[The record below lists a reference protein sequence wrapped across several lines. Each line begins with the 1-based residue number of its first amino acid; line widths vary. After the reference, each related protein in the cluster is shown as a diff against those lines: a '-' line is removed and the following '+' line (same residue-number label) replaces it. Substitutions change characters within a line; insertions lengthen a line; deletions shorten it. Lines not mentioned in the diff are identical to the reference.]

1 MTPLIEVITR
11 WRYRGERLARLDLI
25 LRRLIALPC
34 LRFAE
39 SLVVVFVALGWGVDE
54 ACDVWRELP

>member
-1 MTPLIEVITR
+1 MSPIREVVTQ
-11 WRYRGERLARLDLI
+11 WRFKGERLARPDMI
-25 LRRLIALPC
+25 VRRLIALPF